1 MRGKPRPASQTARTE
16 RIIPARAGQTS
27 MTATMLPP
35 SPDHPRACGANEQEA
50 VEQADQLGSSPRVRG
65 KRYWKGRPSRHRRI
79 IPARAGQTVTGVS
92 IRSPPPDHPRACG
105 ANCTRTVS
113 HASRTGSSPRVRGKL
128 PTFAYRAFHRRII
141 PARAGQTSRTQGHR
155 RSAPDHPRACGANS
169 IRGSKVQLPAGSS
182 PRVRGKP
189 ATGRGQFEPHRII
202 PARAGQTS
210 RSNGRL
216 WRASDHP
223 RACGANAALIMKT
236 AYRGGSSPRVRGKL
250 VVDELLVVR
259 VRIIPARAGQTD
271 GHGIEPWSRSDH
283 PRACGANSLASFL
296 LLSFDGSSP
305 RVRGKPLADRQRPQ
319 RERIIPARAGQTPDP
334 DAWSWLR
341 PDHPRACGANVD
353 HLACVPFPAGSSPR
367 VRGKHSI
374 CARPVSRTRIIP
386 ARAGQTSCCRRNR
399 RRCSDHP
406 RACGANGRI
415 VRRPRPV
422 CVLSNFCGP
431 FRRFF

>member
-1 MRGKPRPASQTARTE
+1 MRGKLQLIEQSQSTG
-16 RIIPARAGQTS
+16 RIIPARAGQT
-27 MTATMLPP
+27 P
-35 SPDHPRACGANEQEA
+35 SGIADSSHRADHPRACGANIHDGHNA
-50 VEQADQLGSSPRVRG
+50 STVAGSSPRVRG

-155 RSAPDHPRACGANS
+155 RSAPDHPRACGANP
-169 IRGSKVQLPAGSS
+169 RPVEASS
-182 PRVRGKP
+182 
-189 ATGRGQFEPHRII
+189 
-202 PARAGQTS
+202 S
-210 RSNGRL
+210 
-216 WRASDHP
+216 
-223 RACGANAALIMKT
+223 LI
-236 AYRGGSSPRVRGKL
+236 GSSPRVRGKL
-250 VVDELLVVR
+250 HVPTAGCGVR
-259 VRIIPARAGQTD
+259 
-271 GHGIEPWSRSDH
+271 
-283 PRACGANSLASFL
+283 
-296 LLSFDGSSP
+296 
-305 RVRGKPLADRQRPQ
+305 
-319 RERIIPARAGQTPDP
+319 RIIPARAGQTPDP

-386 ARAGQTSCCRRNR
+386 ARAGQTTPSHAPAG
-399 RRCSDHP
+399 SGTDHP
-406 RACGANGRI
+406 RACGANRSLPSLSTPGSGSSPRVRGKRGRAHAGDCLI
-415 VRRPRPV
+415 RIIPARAGQTYRVVHQERA
-422 CVLSNFCGP
+422 
-431 FRRFF
+431 

>member
-92 IRSPPPDHPRACG
+92 IRSPP
-105 ANCTRTVS
+105 
-113 HASRTGSSPRVRGKL
+113 
-128 PTFAYRAFHRRII
+128 
-141 PARAGQTSRTQGHR
+141 
-155 RSAPDHPRACGANS
+155 PDHPRACGANS

-305 RVRGKPLADRQRPQ
+305 RVRGKPGRLSGRCS
-319 RERIIPARAGQTPDP
+319 E
-334 DAWSWLR
+334 R
-341 PDHPRACGANVD
+341 PDHPRACGAN
-353 HLACVPFPAGSSPR
+353 HLLTGNARNVSGSSPR
-367 VRGKHSI
+367 VRGK
-374 CARPVSRTRIIP
+374 RLTQMRGLGFGRIIP
-386 ARAGQTSCCRRNR
+386 ARAGQT
-399 RRCSDHP
+399 
-406 RACGANGRI
+406 
-415 VRRPRPV
+415 
-422 CVLSNFCGP
+422 
-431 FRRFF
+431 

>member
-305 RVRGKPLADRQRPQ
+305 RVRGKPGRLSGRCS
-319 RERIIPARAGQTPDP
+319 E
-334 DAWSWLR
+334 R
-341 PDHPRACGANVD
+341 PDHPRACGAN
-353 HLACVPFPAGSSPR
+353 HLLTGNARNVSGSSPR
-367 VRGKHSI
+367 VRGK
-374 CARPVSRTRIIP
+374 RLTQMRGLGFGRIIP
-386 ARAGQTSCCRRNR
+386 ARAGQT
-399 RRCSDHP
+399 
-406 RACGANGRI
+406 
-415 VRRPRPV
+415 
-422 CVLSNFCGP
+422 
-431 FRRFF
+431 